1 MSITRSQTRLCPT
14 EEYSASDRLRNHL
27 IHCLTL
33 CRMRSW
39 HPEATSPH
47 WGGTGRHWPVMPVI
61 RQQSVRQ
68 SLYRP
73 ICRDLDFPEARFRCT
88 THRGFSAIS
97 GMRTRCTFHH
107 SVLSPTCEFI
117 GRCVKFLLMRLHA
130 EKVTFA
136 FVGRRDAGICIHR
149 THGAERVTGSSC
161 GNW

>member
-1 MSITRSQTRLCPT
+1 MSGLPVTRQP
-14 EEYSASDRLRNHL
+14 
-27 IHCLTL
+27 
-33 CRMRSW
+33 
-39 HPEATSPH
+39 
-47 WGGTGRHWPVMPVI
+47 
-61 RQQSVRQ
+61 SVRQ

-73 ICRDLDFPEARFRCT
+73 ICRELDFPEARFRCT
-88 THRGFSAIS
+88 THRGFLAIS
-97 GMRTRCTFHH
+97 GMRTRCSFHH
-107 SVLSPTCEFI
+107 SVLSPTCEFM